1 MINKARAVHHILM
14 GAATVGLTVLAT
26 ELSKL
31 ALLNLS
37 HDPTLRG
44 IIIGVLGTAVSA
56 GIGIFIAE
64 FMHDPTPND
73 PPSDYPD
80 IPRGKV

>member
-1 MINKARAVHHILM
+1 MINKARAVHHVLM
-14 GAATVGLTVLAT
+14 GAATVGLTALAT

-37 HDPTLRG
+37 HDPTLRT
-44 IIIGVLGTAVSA
+44 IIIGILGMTVSA

-64 FMHDPTPND
+64 FMSD
-73 PPSDYPD
+73 PPNSSAPVAK
-80 IPRGKV
+80 P